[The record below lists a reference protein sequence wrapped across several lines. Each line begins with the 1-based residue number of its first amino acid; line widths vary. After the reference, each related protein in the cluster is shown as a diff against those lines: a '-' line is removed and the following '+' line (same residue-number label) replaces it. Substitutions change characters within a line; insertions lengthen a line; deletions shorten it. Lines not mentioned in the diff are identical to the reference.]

1 MALHIDFKV
10 LTQLAIAPDA
20 HCSPVAQKSLR
31 VANQIMDTFHHPAN
45 SAAVDD
51 AIKRCRALAATVI
64 GSLDPADQSSLGET
78 KIWAIGHCH
87 IDTAWLWQYL
97 HTQQKIA
104 RSWSTQVDLME
115 RYPEHQFAA
124 SSAQQFV
131 WLEELY
137 PSLSKRVNAAV
148 ARGSFHPVGGS
159 WIEHD
164 CVLPSGESLCKQ
176 YLYGQRYFTAR
187 YGQPC
192 REAWLPDTFGYA
204 PQLPQILRGA
214 GIEYF
219 FTQKLSWNNINVFPY
234 STFNWCGLDGS
245 QVLAHMTPTDT
256 YNGQAN

>member
-10 LTQLAIAPDA
+10 LTQLAIADNA
-20 HCSPVAQKSLR
+20 HSSPVSQKALR
-31 VANQIMDTFHHPAN
+31 VANYIMDVFHHP
-45 SAAVDD
+45 SSVDNLD
-51 AIKRCRALAATVI
+51 AIVAKCRTIAKEII
-64 GSLDPADQSSLGET
+64 GEAETSGESMV
-78 KIWAIGHCH
+78 WAIGHCH
-87 IDTAWLWQYL
+87 IDTAWLWQYT

-104 RSWSTQVDLME
+104 RSWSTQVDLMD

-124 SSAQQFV
+124 SSAQHFV
-131 WLEELY
+131 WLDELY
-137 PSLSKRVNAAV
+137 PDVAKRVDEAV

-164 CVLPSGESLCKQ
+164 CVLPSGESLCRQ
-176 YLYGQRYFTAR
+176 YLYGQRYFTKR
-187 YGQPC
+187 YGVPC

-204 PQLPQILRGA
+204 PQLPQILRAA

-219 FTQKLSWNNINVFPY
+219 FTQKLSWNNINEFPY